1 MLILSL
7 DSAAAGCTVALLQDG
22 AVLHCRQENM
32 ARGQDSRLLP
42 MIEDMLAAT
51 EMSFADLDRIAVLR
65 GPGSFTGIRIGLAAA
80 RGLGLALGKPVIGI
94 DRFELYRHALGPG
107 LPLLTVIDSR
117 RSEAFCCLHEDTAE
131 DRKVFLAEAAQLTLY
146 DHKNTRVC
154 GDAAR
159 IYQWREASIVSLPET
174 EAVVAGRMAARLTP
188 ADHPPLPLYL
198 RPPDVSHGPT
208 PAVEEAPW

>member
-22 AVLHCRQENM
+22 AVLQCRQENM

-42 MIEDMLAAT
+42 MIEEMLAAT
-51 EMSFADLDRIAVLR
+51 EMSFAALDRIAVLR

-94 DRFELYRHALGPG
+94 DRFELYRQALGSG

-117 RSEAFCCLHEDTAE
+117 RSEAFCCLHEDAAKG
-131 DRKVFLAEAAQLTLY
+131 KVFLAEAAHLALY
-146 DHKNTRVC
+146 DKKTIRIC

-159 IYQWREASIVSLPET
+159 IYPWREASIVSLPEA
-174 EAVVAGRMAARLTP
+174 EAVVAGRMAATLTP

-198 RPPDVSHGPT
+198 RPPDVSHGPK